1 MTAPSTSTAPVV
13 HDDDLEDLEDIGGA
27 ETAEGVRV
35 TRDLPPV
42 VKVRAKARRSSAVA
56 GGGGTNTDGVGHRAR
71 VTDADDDEDD
81 KDDDIDEEGDDV
93 PEILGSS
100 RPGARSTVP
109 GVAKVHVKTFG
120 CSHNHSDSE
129 FMAGQLGAYGYDL
142 VTDPDDADVW
152 VVNTCTVKN
161 PSQSAMN
168 TVITKGK
175 AQGKKMVIAG
185 CVPQGDRKAKELD
198 DLSLIGVTQ
207 IDRIV
212 DVVERTLAGDAVRLL
227 EKKPLPSL
235 DLPKVRR
242 NEHVE
247 ILPLSTGCLGQCTY
261 CKTKHARG
269 ELGSYSPAAL
279 VQRVQSAIAEGV
291 SEIWLSSEDTGAYG
305 IDLGTD
311 ITRLLK
317 DITAVL
323 PTDGSCMLRLGMTN
337 PPYILSHLDAV
348 AEAMH
353 HPSVY
358 AFLHIP
364 VQAGSDAVLDR
375 MKREYVVA
383 DFFKVADTLLEKVP
397 GITIATDIICGFPGE
412 TEADWAATMELC
424 RKYEFIELHL
434 SQFYPRPGTP
444 AARMKR
450 VDTKEVKRRSREL
463 TKYIES
469 YRPHEHLVGTT
480 QRVWV
485 TDVAKDKVSL
495 VGHTKSYV
503 QVLLPGGE
511 ENRKR
516 LMGKSAEVKIATAH
530 RWYVTGELL
539 EVHTRTAP
547 RPEAPPAPK
556 YSSPAAEAWGLKTRK
571 RKEANKE
578 AREHVAW
585 VNAKNDVPNNT
596 CSTCGAADGT
606 ACGEHDTE
614 TSGETTGLVGKDESL
629 GAWARRALTS
639 APESR
644 LEWILTAGVLLGLAG
659 VMLTWMAAHL
669 GKIAAGMSA
678 IAHRL
683 GDKSE

>member
-175 AQGKKMVIAG
+175 AQGKKLVIAG

-198 DLSLIGVTQ
+198 NLSLIGVTQ

-469 YRPHEHLVGTT
+469 YRPHDHLVGTT

-511 ENRKR
+511 ENTKK

-556 YSSPAAEAWGLKTRK
+556 YSSPAAEAWDLKTRK

-578 AREHVAW
+578 AQDHVAW

-606 ACGEHDTE
+606 ACGEHDAE
-614 TSGETTGLVGKDESL
+614 TSGETTGLRKDESL
-629 GAWARRALTS
+629 GAWARRALTT

-669 GKIAAGMSA
+669 GKIAAGVSA

>member
-175 AQGKKMVIAG
+175 AQGKKLVIAG

-198 DLSLIGVTQ
+198 NLSLIGVTQ

-383 DFFKVADTLLEKVP
+383 DFFKVADTLLKKVP

-469 YRPHEHLVGTT
+469 YRPHDHLVGTT

-556 YSSPAAEAWGLKTRK
+556 YSSPAAEAWDLKTRK

-578 AREHVAW
+578 AQDHVAW

-606 ACGEHDTE
+606 ACGEHDAE
-614 TSGETTGLVGKDESL
+614 TSGETTGLRKDESL
-629 GAWARRALTS
+629 GAWARRALTT

-669 GKIAAGMSA
+669 GKIAAGVSA

>member
-175 AQGKKMVIAG
+175 AQGKKLVIAG

-198 DLSLIGVTQ
+198 NLSLIGVTQ

-383 DFFKVADTLLEKVP
+383 DFFKVADTLLDKVP

-469 YRPHEHLVGTT
+469 YRPHDHLVGTT

-556 YSSPAAEAWGLKTRK
+556 YSSPAAEAWDLKTRK

-578 AREHVAW
+578 AQDHVAW
-585 VNAKNDVPNNT
+585 VNAKNEKGNNT

-606 ACGEHDTE
+606 ACGEHDAE
-614 TSGETTGLVGKDESL
+614 TSGETTGLRKDESL
-629 GAWARRALTS
+629 GAWARRALTT

-669 GKIAAGMSA
+669 GKIAAGVSA

>member
-13 HDDDLEDLEDIGGA
+13 HDNDLEDLEDIGGA

-100 RPGARSTVP
+100 KPGASSVP

-175 AQGKKMVIAG
+175 AQGKKLVIAG

-364 VQAGSDAVLDR
+364 VQAGSDAVMPDLWPVGSRAVLLDG
-375 MKREYVVA
+375 
-383 DFFKVADTLLEKVP
+383 VP
-397 GITIATDIICGFPGE
+397 RQIPLAEDARGLARHYRIG
-412 TEADWAATMELC
+412 
-424 RKYEFIELHL
+424 
-434 SQFYPRPGTP
+434 P
-444 AARMKR
+444 AARRIDDASYSHMQLAFDGVGLR
-450 VDTKEVKRRSREL
+450 P
-463 TKYIES
+463 
-469 YRPHEHLVGTT
+469 YRPCHL
-480 QRVWV
+480 RAVWAEDRLDLTWV
-485 TDVAKDKVSL
+485 RRTREGGDSWA
-495 VGHTKSYV
+495 SY
-503 QVLLPGGE
+503 
-511 ENRKR
+511 
-516 LMGKSAEVKIATAH
+516 EVPL
-530 RWYVTGELL
+530 G
-539 EVHTRTAP
+539 
-547 RPEAPPAPK
+547 
-556 YSSPAAEAWGLKTRK
+556 
-571 RKEANKE
+571 E
-578 AREHVAW
+578 ARELYLIRVRDATGAVRRGVTQSMPEW
-585 VNAKNDVPNNT
+585 SYSA
-596 CSTCGAADGT
+596 GQRAADGGS
-606 ACGEHDTE
+606 AMR
-614 TSGETTGLVGKDESL
+614 LWP
-629 GAWARRALTS
+629 AARRGAENAS
-639 APESR
+639 
-644 LEWILTAGVLLGLAG
+644 
-659 VMLTWMAAHL
+659 
-669 GKIAAGMSA
+669 
-678 IAHRL
+678 
-683 GDKSE
+683 